1 MAEKYAFLPCNGL
14 DKPDGPLSREVAMEL
29 AAGGGGD
36 LICPVLLHR
45 SPGVYAKP
53 TKELPLFV
61 IDGCATRCAS
71 HLAAELGLK
80 VARKLQIAEAVK
92 ADGAT
97 IEESLVPGPEALA
110 FCRRLVE
117 SLLAEKPVPAETGAA
132 SGFSAPVDYLTITH
146 DKFVFRVP
154 REGYYFNEND
164 CWVRVAGGRGRIG
177 ISDYMQRY
185 LSDIVFCEPPPPG
198 KEIDQFGEAGVVES
212 NKASF
217 DVLSPVSGTVVA
229 ANAGL
234 KGKPELLNE
243 DPYERGW
250 LAELELKDFAEERK
264 LLLDGAQ
271 YLELLKKKVAESG
284 K

>member
-14 DKPDGPLSREVAMEL
+14 DKAVGPLSREVAMSL
-29 AAGGGGD
+29 VAACGGQ

-45 SPGVYAKP
+45 SPEVYSKL

-80 VARKLQIAEAVK
+80 VARKVQIAEAVK
-92 ADGAT
+92 ADGAV

-110 FCRRLVE
+110 FCRRLVAR
-117 SLLAEKPVPAETGAA
+117 LVDEKATPSETGSAA
-132 SGFSAPVDYLTITH
+132 GFSASVDYLTITH

-154 REGYYFNEND
+154 KEGYYFNEND
-164 CWVRVAGGRGRIG
+164 CWVRVAGGRGRVG

-185 LSDIVFCEPPPPG
+185 LSDIVFCEPPTLG
-198 KEIDQFGEAGVVES
+198 TEVDQFGEAGVVES

-217 DVLSPVSGTVVA
+217 DVLSPVSGKVVA
-229 ANAGL
+229 VNMKL
-234 KGKPELLNE
+234 KDKPEILNE

-271 YLELLKKKVAESG
+271 YLELLKKKVAESA

>member
-1 MAEKYAFLPCNGL
+1 MAEKYALLPCNGL
-14 DKPDGPLSREVAMEL
+14 DKPGGPLSREVAMSFI
-29 AAGGGGD
+29 AAGGGH

-45 SPGVYAKP
+45 SPEVYSKP
-53 TKELPLFV
+53 TKERPLFV

-92 ADGAT
+92 ASGAT

-110 FCRRLVE
+110 FCRRLVA
-117 SLLAEKPVPAETGAA
+117 SLLAEKPVPAETGTAA
-132 SGFSAPVDYLTITH
+132 DFSGPVDYLPITH

-164 CWVRVAGGRGRIG
+164 CWVRVAGGRGRVG

-185 LSDIVFCEPPPPG
+185 LSDIVFCEPPPVG
-198 KEIDQFGEAGVVES
+198 TKIDQFGEAGVVES

-264 LLLDGAQ
+264 LLLDDAQ

>member
-1 MAEKYAFLPCNGL
+1 VAEKYAFLPCNGL
-14 DKPDGPLSREVAMEL
+14 DKAAGPLSREVAML
-29 AAGGGGD
+29 LVKDCGGH

-45 SPGVYAKP
+45 SPEVYSKP
-53 TKELPLFV
+53 VKELPLFV

-80 VARKLQIAEAVK
+80 VARKVQIAEAVK
-92 ADGAT
+92 ADGAA

-110 FCRRLVE
+110 FCRRLVSRLSE
-117 SLLAEKPVPAETGAA
+117 EKTVSAETGTT
-132 SGFSAPVDYLTITH
+132 GDFSAPVDYFTITH
-146 DKFVFRVP
+146 DKFIFRVP

-164 CWVRVAGGRGRIG
+164 CWVRVAGERGRVG

-185 LSDIVFCEPPPPG
+185 LSDIVFCEPPSLG
-198 KEIDQFGEAGVVES
+198 TEIDQFGEAGVVES

-217 DVLSPVSGTVVA
+217 DILSPVSGMVVA
-229 ANAGL
+229 VNVEL
-234 KGKPELLNE
+234 KDKPELLNE

-250 LAELELKDFAEERK
+250 IAELELKDFTEERK
-264 LLLDGAQ
+264 LLLDGTQ

>member
-14 DKPDGPLSREVAMEL
+14 DKAVGPLSREVAMSFMKEC
-29 AAGGGGD
+29 GGQ
-36 LICPVLLHR
+36 LVCPVLLHR
-45 SPGVYAKP
+45 SPKVYSKP

-71 HLAAELGLK
+71 HLAAEQGLK
-80 VARKLQIAEAVK
+80 VARKVQVAEAAK
-92 ADGAT
+92 ADGVT

-110 FCRRLVE
+110 FCRRLVA
-117 SLLAEKPVPAETGAA
+117 SLLDEKTAPAETGTAA
-132 SGFSAPVDYLTITH
+132 GFSGPVDYLIITH

-177 ISDYMQRY
+177 ISDYMQRS
-185 LSDIVFCEPPPPG
+185 LSDIVFCEPPSPG
-198 KEIDQFGEAGVVES
+198 MEISQFGEAGVVES

-217 DVLSPVSGTVVA
+217 DVLSPASGKVVGV
-229 ANAGL
+229 NTEL
-234 KGKPELLNE
+234 KDKPELLNE

-264 LLLDGAQ
+264 LLLDGTQ
-271 YLELLKKKVAESG
+271 YLELLKKKVAESA